1 MKKQPILFHNHTDRS
16 NFKLR
21 DAINRPQDLIE
32 YAHEL
37 GMQGVGITDH
47 STISAHI
54 QATRYVKDN
63 EHLKNFK
70 LVLGEEFYLCDREE
84 IEHARENNE
93 KVRFPHFLVLAKN
106 QNGYEF
112 IKKLTTREWENS
124 FTFRGMQRTP
134 TYYED
139 LTELI
144 KGYEDDVIF
153 TSACLGSPLSQLSLE
168 YHEKRTQENKVKIHK
183 FITFITNLVGKE
195 NFYLE
200 LQPAI
205 KHDGSN
211 ADNKQ
216 EQQIVND
223 MLINL
228 SKAYGLKLIV
238 TTDAHYLN
246 KEQAFAHSV
255 YLKASQGDREV
266 EDFYSTTYM
275 MDRDELLEYF
285 EEDLLDEMIENTHYI
300 LEQIEPIT
308 FKSQTRVPTV
318 DIPPYEDRNLFDEY
332 LDRYK
337 YIDLYKHSTQ
347 AIDRYYLH
355 LIGEG
360 MVKYNQEF
368 NEENLSRI
376 DLELEQI
383 WEISLKLEQA
393 LSSYFVLT
401 KDIVDMMWEV
411 SIVGTARGSAS
422 CYYTNYLLGIV
433 QFNPI
438 EYNLPYYRFL
448 SKERASLPDIDIDT
462 EASKREE
469 IIELAKERFGHNK
482 ILNSCTMN
490 TEGPK
495 STVLTAARGYGLPV
509 DEQHNIANLIPAE
522 GAALWSVSDCF
533 FGNEKKGRSPVKQFI
548 DRVEQHKGLKDIM
561 LSIEGLVNGRSQH
574 ASSVIFYPDSFYDMN
589 AMMKTSAGYEV
600 TQFNA
605 DDGEY
610 SGELKLDD
618 KIVPL

>member
-21 DAINRPQDLIE
+21 DAINKPQDLIE

-37 GMQGVGITDH
+37 GMQGIGITDH

-54 QATRYVKDN
+54 QATRYIKDN
-63 EHLKNFK
+63 EHLKDFK

-84 IEHARENNE
+84 IEYARENNE
-93 KVRFPHFLVLAKN
+93 RVRFPHFLVLAKN

-168 YHEKRTQENKVKIHK
+168 YHEKRTQENKVRIHK
-183 FITFITNLVGKE
+183 FITFFTELVGKE

-223 MLINL
+223 MLISL

-285 EEDLLDEMIENTHYI
+285 EEDLLNKMIENTIY
-300 LEQIEPIT
+300 
-308 FKSQTRVPTV
+308 
-318 DIPPYEDRNLFDEY
+318 
-332 LDRYK
+332 
-337 YIDLYKHSTQ
+337 
-347 AIDRYYLH
+347 
-355 LIGEG
+355 
-360 MVKYNQEF
+360 
-368 NEENLSRI
+368 
-376 DLELEQI
+376 
-383 WEISLKLEQA
+383 
-393 LSSYFVLT
+393 
-401 KDIVDMMWEV
+401 
-411 SIVGTARGSAS
+411 
-422 CYYTNYLLGIV
+422 
-433 QFNPI
+433 
-438 EYNLPYYRFL
+438 
-448 SKERASLPDIDIDT
+448 
-462 EASKREE
+462 
-469 IIELAKERFGHNK
+469 
-482 ILNSCTMN
+482 
-490 TEGPK
+490 
-495 STVLTAARGYGLPV
+495 
-509 DEQHNIANLIPAE
+509 
-522 GAALWSVSDCF
+522 
-533 FGNEKKGRSPVKQFI
+533 
-548 DRVEQHKGLKDIM
+548 
-561 LSIEGLVNGRSQH
+561 
-574 ASSVIFYPDSFYDMN
+574 
-589 AMMKTSAGYEV
+589 
-600 TQFNA
+600 
-605 DDGEY
+605 
-610 SGELKLDD
+610 
-618 KIVPL
+618 

>member
-84 IEHARENNE
+84 IEYARENNE

-183 FITFITNLVGKE
+183 FITFITDLVGKE

-448 SKERASLPDIDIDT
+448 SKERASLPD
-462 EASKREE
+462 
-469 IIELAKERFGHNK
+469 
-482 ILNSCTMN
+482 
-490 TEGPK
+490 
-495 STVLTAARGYGLPV
+495 
-509 DEQHNIANLIPAE
+509 
-522 GAALWSVSDCF
+522 
-533 FGNEKKGRSPVKQFI
+533 
-548 DRVEQHKGLKDIM
+548 
-561 LSIEGLVNGRSQH
+561 
-574 ASSVIFYPDSFYDMN
+574 
-589 AMMKTSAGYEV
+589 
-600 TQFNA
+600 
-605 DDGEY
+605 
-610 SGELKLDD
+610 
-618 KIVPL
+618 